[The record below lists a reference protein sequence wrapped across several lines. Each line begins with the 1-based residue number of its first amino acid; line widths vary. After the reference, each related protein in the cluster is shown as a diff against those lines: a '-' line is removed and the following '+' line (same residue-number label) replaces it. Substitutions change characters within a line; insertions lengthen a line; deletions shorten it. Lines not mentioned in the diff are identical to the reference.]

1 MSCEKYKN
9 LMMGYIDDE
18 LNEQDKATFLEHARS
33 CTECSSELEHF
44 KKLKE
49 VTNGMKF
56 VTPEEKVWQD
66 YWSGIYN
73 RIERGIGWILLSICG
88 VLLLVYGGYKA
99 VEEFIA
105 DPTVGFIV
113 KVAVLGLIAGLA
125 ILFVS
130 VLRERLYFWKS
141 DRYKDIRR

>member
-1 MSCEKYKN
+1 MSCDKFKN

-18 LNEQDKATFLEHARS
+18 LSEEERAEFLDHVRS
-33 CTECSSELEHF
+33 CAECSSELDHF
-44 KKLKE
+44 QKMKE
-49 VTNGMKF
+49 VTNGMKL
-56 VTPEEKVWQD
+56 TSPEDKVWQD

-88 VLLLVYGGYKA
+88 IILLVYGGYKA

-105 DPTVGFIV
+105 DPTVGFFV
-113 KVAVLGLIAGLA
+113 KVAVLGLIAGVA

-130 VLRERLYFWKS
+130 ILRERLYFWKT
-141 DRYKDIRR
+141 DRYKDVRR